1 MRSTKLKLKNKIK
14 CNFWNIYW
22 KCTSFSMHKTMIT
35 VIIIINYITVTP
47 DLGGSLTVCQSAL
60 KLMLPKGFRMLT
72 SSVLTLFTQGNAF
85 SQPCMWLITSSFWNV
100 FSLSC
105 VPTQPTDTET
115 ATPPSGAT
123 GPDTKPCVQQRA
135 ETLEP
140 FSNPLPWP
148 VDLSIYQPEPPRQP
162 PTSADHPFSNL
173 TSQRSAKQQVN
184 TVQPGKG
191 ELYCPGV
198 DGG

>member
-1 MRSTKLKLKNKIK
+1 
-14 CNFWNIYW
+14 
-22 KCTSFSMHKTMIT
+22 MHKTIIT

-85 SQPCMWLITSSFWNV
+85 SQPSMWLITSSFWNV

-105 VPTQPTDTET
+105 VPTQPRDTET
-115 ATPPSGAT
+115 ETLQSPPSRSHQA
-123 GPDTKPCVQQRA
+123 DMKPCVPQHA
-135 ETLEP
+135 ETQEP
-140 FSNPLPWP
+140 VLIHCLDQWIWAFIS
-148 VDLSIYQPEPPRQP
+148 LSPRQP

-184 TVQPGKG
+184 TAARRRAVLPGIGGRGLSLSVQHSD
-191 ELYCPGV
+191 LACNSFL
-198 DGG
+198 